1 VNRLR
6 PGAGRL
12 LTVAALL
19 AAGRIGWGA
28 AVVPAYAPSPKA
40 HSAPHLVAVAARRH
54 PVVHSLGLTS
64 RGGAGRDPYRAVY
77 QTAGARYGVPWR
89 LLAAQG
95 WVESRWNPK
104 DVRINGPGMWD
115 IGIAQADTRWHPKG
129 AWPSY
134 GHPRFGIM
142 WAARKL
148 AQYHRQYGS
157 WRAALERYHDGPNRA
172 AWRWGYAARVLAA
185 EAVRR

>member
-1 VNRLR
+1 M
-6 PGAGRL
+6 
-12 LTVAALL
+12 AALL
-19 AAGRIGWGA
+19 AAGQIGWWGTA
-28 AVVPAYAPSPKA
+28 TPVYAPPLKA
-40 HSAPHLVAVAARRH
+40 HSAPRLVAIVARRH
-54 PVVHSLGLTS
+54 PVIHHPLGLAS
-64 RGGAGRDPYRAVY
+64 RGGAGRDPYRAIY
-77 QTAGARYGVPWR
+77 QAAGARYGVPWR

-104 DVRINGPGMWD
+104 DVRVNAPGMWD
-115 IGIAQADTRWHPKG
+115 VGIEQADTRWHPKA

-148 AQYHRQYGS
+148 MQYHRQYGS

-172 AWRWGYAARVLAA
+172 AWRWGYAAQVLAA
-185 EAVRR
+185 ERR